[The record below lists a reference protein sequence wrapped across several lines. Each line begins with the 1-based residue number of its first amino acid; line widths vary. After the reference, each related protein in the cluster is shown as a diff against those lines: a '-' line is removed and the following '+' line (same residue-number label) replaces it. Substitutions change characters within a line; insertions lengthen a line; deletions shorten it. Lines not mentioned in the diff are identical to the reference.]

1 MAMNLQA
8 HAIFNKYA
16 KEYQERFMDVSSYH
30 DAFDIFCNSLSSPR
44 SKILEVA
51 CGPGNIT
58 SYLLNKRPDL
68 KILGTD
74 LAPKM
79 IELAKQNNPS
89 AEFKIMDGR
98 NIHQLDELFDGIV
111 SGFFFP
117 YLSQKEVEK
126 FICDA
131 ALKLNNNGVLFIS
144 TMEDDHSKSGIQKGS
159 KGDEIFMNF
168 HEEKHLCETLIKN
181 NFTIIAIQRTETIAG
196 NGMKNIDLLITSKKQ

>member
-1 MAMNLQA
+1 MSRQA
-8 HAIFNKYA
+8 HEIFNKYA
-16 KEYQERFMDVSSYH
+16 KEYQERFMDISMYH
-30 DAFDIFCNSLSSPR
+30 EALNIFCDALPTEN

-58 SYLLNKRPDL
+58 TYLLKKRPDL

-74 LAPKM
+74 LAPNM
-79 IELAKQNNPS
+79 IELAKQNAPS

-98 NIHQLDELFDGIV
+98 NILEFEHKFDGII

-117 YLSQKEVEK
+117 YLSQKEVEQ
-126 FICDA
+126 FITNTTY
-131 ALKLNNNGVLFIS
+131 KLNKNGALFIS

-168 HEEKHLCETLIKN
+168 HEEKHLSDTLIKN
-181 NFTIIAIQRTETIAG
+181 NFKIIDIQRKDSIAS
-196 NGMKNIDLLITSKKQ
+196 NGMKNIDLLINAQLNL